1 LSQASCQRFILQGIC
16 IYNSCY
22 LTGTTDPSMTNPR
35 KLLCWGLHSQDLHQS
50 LTKSESICM
59 ASLFELLVDVLCFN
73 VLSKVYYDKSVKVL
87 LVGQ

>member
-1 LSQASCQRFILQGIC
+1 
-16 IYNSCY
+16 
-22 LTGTTDPSMTNPR
+22 MTNPR
-35 KLLCWGLHSQDLHQS
+35 KLLCWSLRFQDLHQS
-50 LTKSESICM
+50 LTKLESICM